1 MQEQTDVHNVLEH
14 IVEAFKVVIGRVKR
28 ALQWIYE
35 GIRKRAQ
42 VMTTSSMRR
51 TIDTKWEQTWK
62 KSRMMHPHATL
73 IAMKKRDR
81 TYQDRRMMKRARST
95 LKS

>member
-1 MQEQTDVHNVLEH
+1 MQEQTDINNV
-14 IVEAFKVVIGRVKR
+14 FKRGIAVIKAVWGRIKR
-28 ALQWIYE
+28 ALHCILE

-51 TIDTKWEQTWK
+51 TVDAKWEQTRK
-62 KSRMMHPHATL
+62 KSRMVHPHATL
-73 IAMKKRDR
+73 VVMKKRDR
-81 TYQDRRMMKRARST
+81 AYQDRRMMKRARST

>member
-1 MQEQTDVHNVLEH
+1 MQEQYQSVVKRF
-14 IVEAFKVVIGRVKR
+14 IEAFKEAWGRIKR
-28 ALQWIYE
+28 ALQWLVE

-51 TIDTKWEQTWK
+51 TVDAKWEQTWK
-62 KSRMMHPHATL
+62 KSRMMHPHATFV
-73 IAMKKRDR
+73 AMKKNGRAH
-81 TYQDRRMMKRARST
+81 QDRRMMKRARST

>member
-1 MQEQTDVHNVLEH
+1 MQEQTDINNV
-14 IVEAFKVVIGRVKR
+14 FKRGIAVIKAVWGRIKR
-28 ALQWIYE
+28 ALHWILE

-51 TIDTKWEQTWK
+51 TVDAKWEQTWK
-62 KSRMMHPHATL
+62 KSRMMHPHAT
-73 IAMKKRDR
+73 IITMKKRNR
-81 TYQDRRMMKRARST
+81 AYQDRRMMKRARST

>member
-1 MQEQTDVHNVLEH
+1 MQEQIDSNNVFERG
-14 IVEAFKVVIGRVKR
+14 IAVFKAAWGRIKR
-28 ALQWIYE
+28 VLHWILE

-51 TIDTKWEQTWK
+51 TVDAKWEQTWK
-62 KSRMMHPHATL
+62 KSGMMHPHAT
-73 IAMKKRDR
+73 IIVMKERDR
-81 TYQDRRMMKRARST
+81 AYQDRRMMKRARST

>member
-1 MQEQTDVHNVLEH
+1 MQEQDNGLAKRF
-14 IVEAFKVVIGRVKR
+14 VEAFKAVIGHIKR
-28 ALQWIYE
+28 ALHWLLE
-35 GIRKRAQ
+35 GIRKRAK

-51 TIDTKWEQTWK
+51 TVDVKWEQTWK

-73 IAMKKRDR
+73 VVMKKRDR
-81 TYQDRRMMKRARST
+81 AHQDRRMMKRARST

>member
-1 MQEQTDVHNVLEH
+1 MQGQTDNDNV
-14 IVEAFKVVIGRVKR
+14 FKRGIAVIKAVWGRIKR
-28 ALQWIYE
+28 AIHWILE

-51 TIDTKWEQTWK
+51 TVDAKWEQTWK
-62 KSRMMHPHATL
+62 KSRMMHPYATI

-81 TYQDRRMMKRARST
+81 AYHDRRMMKRARST

>member
-1 MQEQTDVHNVLEH
+1 MQEQYQSVVKRF
-14 IVEAFKVVIGRVKR
+14 IEAFKEAWGRIKR
-28 ALQWIYE
+28 ALHWILE
-35 GIRKRAQ
+35 GLSKRAQ

-51 TIDTKWEQTWK
+51 TVDAKWEQTWK

-73 IAMKKRDR
+73 TAMKKRDR
-81 TYQDRRMMKRARST
+81 AHQDRRMMKRARST

>member
-1 MQEQTDVHNVLEH
+1 MQEQYQSVVKRF
-14 IVEAFKVVIGRVKR
+14 IEAFKEAWGRIKR
-28 ALQWIYE
+28 ALHWILE
-35 GIRKRAQ
+35 GLRKRAQ

-51 TIDTKWEQTWK
+51 TVDVRWEQTWK

-73 IAMKKRDR
+73 IVMKKRDR
-81 TYQDRRMMKRARST
+81 AHQDRRRMMKRARST

>member
-1 MQEQTDVHNVLEH
+1 MQEQDNGLAKRF
-14 IVEAFKVVIGRVKR
+14 VEAFKAVIGRIKR
-28 ALQWIYE
+28 LLHWLLE

-42 VMTTSSMRR
+42 VMTTSSIRR
-51 TIDTKWEQTWK
+51 TVDAKWEQTWK
-62 KSRMMHPHATL
+62 KSRMMHPHATI

-81 TYQDRRMMKRARST
+81 AYHDRRMIKRARST

>member
-1 MQEQTDVHNVLEH
+1 MQGQTDNDNV
-14 IVEAFKVVIGRVKR
+14 FKRGIAVIKAVWGRIKR
-28 ALQWIYE
+28 ALHWILE

-51 TIDTKWEQTWK
+51 TVDAKWEQTWK

-73 IAMKKRDR
+73 VVMKKRNR
-81 TYQDRRMMKRARST
+81 AHQDRRMMKRARST